1 MSIDSGPRATTL
13 VDEVAFSIEK
23 AILEGEHLPG
33 AELRQEDLC
42 AALGVS
48 RTPVR
53 EAMRRLEAQ
62 GLIVVRP
69 NRGAFV
75 RRMAR
80 DEVVDLYRVRAELE
94 GWACELAC
102 ERITDEVLADLD
114 DAQLLLEHASGGL
127 LDMLGREHGTARETR
142 LHERL
147 REANDRFHLVLHGAS
162 GSPLLGKL
170 IVQTWS
176 SFPKDYVWRTVARE
190 EEALALNTTQ
200 HRAIIE
206 ALSDR
211 DAGAAREAMRSHV
224 EDSGRL
230 IVRHLDRRAFWTE
243 DGAGA

>member
-1 MSIDSGPRATTL
+1 MSIEAGPRTTTL
-13 VDEVAFSIEK
+13 VDEVAFAIEK
-23 AILEGEHLPG
+23 AILEGEHAPG
-33 AELRQEDLC
+33 AELRQEELC

-53 EAMRRLEAQ
+53 EALRRLEAQ

-102 ERITDEVLADLD
+102 ERITDEVLADLE
-114 DAQLLLEHASGGL
+114 DAQIMLEHASDGL
-127 LDMLGREHGTARETR
+127 LDMLGREGGTARETR

-147 REANDRFHLVLHGAS
+147 REANDRFHLVLHDAS
-162 GSPLLGKL
+162 GSPLLGRL
-170 IVQTWS
+170 IAQTWNA
-176 SFPKDYVWRTVARE
+176 FPKDYAWRTLAQK

-206 ALSDR
+206 ALRDR
-211 DAGAAREAMRSHV
+211 DKGAAREAMRSHV
-224 EDSGRL
+224 EHSGRL
-230 IVRHLDRRAFWTE
+230 IVRHLDHRAFWTE